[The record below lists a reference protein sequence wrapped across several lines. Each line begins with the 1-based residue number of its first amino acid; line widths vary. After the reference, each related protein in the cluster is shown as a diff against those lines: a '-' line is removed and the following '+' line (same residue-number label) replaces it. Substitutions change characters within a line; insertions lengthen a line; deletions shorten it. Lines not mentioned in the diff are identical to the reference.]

1 MTDSGHAII
10 VIAVMGLAVLATR
23 IVPVLVFGRG
33 EKVPEFILYLGRVV
47 PYTAMGLLIVY
58 CLRDMPVLEAP
69 HGLPEII
76 ALAVVTGT
84 YLWRRNTIFSVV
96 IGTALYMFLVQSVY
110 TCFSCSRSS
119 DRFTLNGCPGR
130 YGETD

>member
-1 MTDSGHAII
+1 MTYHMHAMI

-23 IVPVLVFGRG
+23 IVPVLIFGRG

-58 CLRDMPVLEAP
+58 CLRDMPVLDAP

-76 ALAVVTGT
+76 SLTVVTAT
-84 YLWRRNTIFSVV
+84 YLWKRNTILSVV
-96 IGTALYMFLVQSVY
+96 AGTALYMFLVQSI
-110 TCFSCSRSS
+110 F
-119 DRFTLNGCPGR
+119 
-130 YGETD
+130 